1 MSIFDDTFQNNDDFF
16 SGSYCIHLWNEMIS
30 RSPGFDKNAEF
41 HPDSIFEKLKR
52 RYLD

>member
-1 MSIFDDTFQNNDDFF
+1 
-16 SGSYCIHLWNEMIS
+16 MIS